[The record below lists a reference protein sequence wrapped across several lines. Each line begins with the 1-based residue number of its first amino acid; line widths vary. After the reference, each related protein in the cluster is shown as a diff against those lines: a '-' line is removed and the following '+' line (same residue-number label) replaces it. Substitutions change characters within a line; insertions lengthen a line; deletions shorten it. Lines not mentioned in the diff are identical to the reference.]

1 MNMPGYIKLKSVVE
15 KDGVMYGEPADEK
28 IKTAVCAVNKKENKE
43 EVANHIAKFLLEQK
57 ALSCE
62 KVESLYNG
70 KFYYKYKLTVI
81 IP

>member
-1 MNMPGYIKLKSVVE
+1 MPGFIKLKSVVE

-28 IKTAVCAVNKKENKE
+28 IKTAVCAVDDKENKKY
-43 EVANHIAKFLLEQK
+43 VAEHLANFLLDQK

-62 KVESLYNG
+62 KVIRPYNG
-70 KFYYKYKLTVI
+70 KIYYKYKLTVI